1 MIIRITSPELGR
13 LEVVGQP
20 KEFKQ
25 SGDYALLSVQS
36 LNLEGWDSVIAL
48 DHRDAIRF
56 LWLMLKSRVLIF
68 LVRGFKNR
76 NKPRRLPYNW

>member
-36 LNLEGWDSVIAL
+36 TNLEGWDSVIAL

-56 LWLMLKSRVLIF
+56 LWLMFKSRVLIF
-68 LVRGFKNR
+68 LVSGFKKR
-76 NKPRRLPYNW
+76 NNPRRLPYNW